1 MKSAKPDR
9 ILKEHSFHD
18 LNGKW
23 IAYDIDG
30 RPLGEVIYKKGV
42 LLSRKRHRRTGKKY
56 GNAK

>member
-1 MKSAKPDR
+1 MNPAKPER

-23 IAYDIDG
+23 VAYDIDG

-42 LLSRKRHRRTGKKY
+42 LLPRKKYRRIGREY